1 IQSPCTKEEPQL
13 QEQIKTLL
21 NVTVVAKLDI
31 SNQIVQRLK
40 KKIRRKDS
48 RRRRHTSHGRMKK
61 RANNPTKMKTLT
73 YASWQKEMR

>member
-1 IQSPCTKEEPQL
+1 M
-13 QEQIKTLL
+13 
-21 NVTVVAKLDI
+21 VVAKLDI

-61 RANNPTKMKTLT
+61 RANHPTKMKTLT
-73 YASWQKEMR
+73 YASWQKEM